1 MSSSTGAKDSSLL
14 NEAVEFLSSPNTDWA
29 DPNESTQEA
38 SEKGADR
45 SELRFMIAR
54 KRHNDAVRLAE
65 LSLLRRIR
73 QEGLTGDQIREKEQ
87 AQGFDRPGHH
97 PKARGAERPADAGAP
112 SPWPG
117 QAPAV
122 RSYEADTI
130 VLPLRELSGKDQE
143 GPYVADGISGPTS
156 PIGSPAPAGRPGRS
170 ERAERS
176 AAILPKVKPTERSS
190 PTEATEAA
198 ERANGAGQAQRT
210 AGRSA
215 GPGLPTEREEV
226 THDAE
231 LDQPA
236 IAFANADFGGCESA
250 LRELVGPGGSRQ
262 RHLPTWR
269 ALLDLYRATGQ
280 QPGFER
286 TAAAYMRDLG
296 QKPPEWVS
304 IPRLAMN
311 MAEPARTAPAPSA
324 MDPER
329 AHAAPPTWQCPTLLD
344 AAAVSSMQA
353 FAQRCG
359 SVPVID
365 WTLAK
370 VLTLEGAQSLYAE
383 IQACAARPVRLVW
396 KGAPVL
402 LDLLQ
407 HTPRSEGRTED
418 EVLWQARL
426 ALLRLMGVQGLYD
439 FVAADFAAAYG
450 RAAPAW
456 APTVA
461 KIISGENWSPLAA
474 PPGAD
479 FANSNLYDPRHAPS
493 EVTVELL
500 GQLTGDISD
509 TLAKTLSDI
518 EGAKAVLVD
527 CARLIRV
534 DLMAAGELSNWL
546 GARRSEGR
554 LVRFVGIHRL
564 LALFFCAMGLD
575 DQATIELRPL

>member
-73 QEGLTGDQIREKEQ
+73 QEGLTGDQIREMEQ

-97 PKARGAERPADAGAP
+97 PEARGAERPAAAGAP
-112 SPWPG
+112 TPRTG
-117 QAPAV
+117 HAPAV

-143 GPYVADGISGPTS
+143 GPSVADGTSGPSS

-170 ERAERS
+170 ERAERT
-176 AAILPKVKPTERSS
+176 AVTPPRVKPTERSS
-190 PTEATEAA
+190 RTEAA

-215 GPGLPTEREEV
+215 GPDLPTEREEV
-226 THDAE
+226 AHDAE

-236 IAFANADFGGCESA
+236 IAFANADFGGCEST
-250 LRELVGPGGSRQ
+250 LRELVSPGGSRQ

-280 QPGFER
+280 QQGFER
-286 TAAAYMRDLG
+286 TAVAYMRDLG

-311 MAEPARTAPAPSA
+311 MAGPAPAAPASSA
-324 MDPER
+324 MNPER
-329 AHAAPPTWQCPTLLD
+329 AHAVPPTWQCPTLLD
-344 AAAVSSMQA
+344 AAAISSMQA

-365 WTLAK
+365 WTPAK
-370 VLTLEGAQSLYAE
+370 VLTLDGAQSLYAV
-383 IQACAARPVRLVW
+383 IRAYAPSPLRLVW
-396 KGAPVL
+396 KGVSVL

-461 KIISGENWSPLAA
+461 KIISGGNWSPLAV

-479 FANSNLYDPRHAPS
+479 FAISTLYDPLHAPS

-518 EGAKAVLVD
+518 EGARAVQVA

-534 DLMAAGELSNWL
+534 DLMAAGELSSWL

-554 LVRFVGIHRL
+554 LVRFVGVHRL